1 MDTTRFIRNF
11 ILFKEALQKQ
21 NFNNKDLNT
30 TSMQAA
36 LHCEQLALQEQE
48 HALQI
53 EQARA
58 KMQLDFLSLQSS
70 LQAQKASTLNTLIQ
84 CQSMIKSL
92 KDNAFINRANAF
104 VSLLQVQA
112 NSANGITPNVFETAF
127 KIIAQI
133 GSEYNQITLNNS
145 HTHNGSVSVS
155 VQEKEQTSELKT
167 ILNKLSK
174 ELEKLNDQSE
184 VNSIQVFSDKLE
196 VLKDAPVRLWGFS
209 TLSNAEEGFY
219 NEANEQ
225 LASGSV
231 CLFRSDKLGK
241 HTITFKA
248 SNTKTS
254 LSKNITISVIANKL
268 KERIN

>member
-11 ILFKEALQKQ
+11 LLFKEALQKQ

-36 LHCEQLALQEQE
+36 LQSEQLALNEEVQGLQSEQV
-48 HALQI
+48 
-53 EQARA
+53 RA
-58 KMQLDFLSLQSS
+58 KMQIDFLGMQANLQN
-70 LQAQKASTLNTLIQ
+70 AKAETLNKLIQ
-84 CQSMIKSL
+84 CQAMLKSL
-92 KDNAFINRANAF
+92 KDNAMINRANAL

-112 NSANGITPNVFETAF
+112 SSANGISFAIFETAF

-133 GSEYNQITLNNS
+133 GSDYNKINLNSGNLIM
-145 HTHNGSVSVS
+145 
-155 VQEKEQTSELKT
+155 QEKEQTDELKT
-167 ILNKLSK
+167 ILNNLSK
-174 ELEKLNDQSE
+174 ELEKLNKQSE

-196 VLKDAPVRLWGFS
+196 VLKDAPTKLWGFS
-209 TLSNAEEGFY
+209 TLPNAEEGFY

-225 LASGSV
+225 IASGSV
-231 CLFRSDKLGK
+231 CLFRSDKVGK

-248 SNTKTS
+248 IKEDIT

-268 KERIN
+268 KERTS

>member
-36 LHCEQLALQEQE
+36 LQSEQLALNEESQGLQSEQV
-48 HALQI
+48 
-53 EQARA
+53 RA
-58 KMQLDFLSLQSS
+58 KMQIDFLGMQANLQN
-70 LQAQKASTLNTLIQ
+70 AKAETLNKLIQ
-84 CQSMIKSL
+84 CQAMLKSL
-92 KDNAFINRANAF
+92 KDNAMINRANAL

-112 NSANGITPNVFETAF
+112 NAANGITASNFEAAF

-133 GSEYNQITLNNS
+133 GSEYNQITLS
-145 HTHNGSVSVS
+145 NGSVS
-155 VQEKEQTSELKT
+155 VQEKEQTNELKT
-167 ILNKLSK
+167 ILNNLSK
-174 ELEKLNDQSE
+174 ELEKLNEQSE

-196 VLKDAPVRLWGFS
+196 VLKDAPLKLWGFS

-225 LASGSV
+225 IASGSV
-231 CLFRSDKLGK
+231 CLFRSDKVGK

-248 SNTKTS
+248 NNTKTR
-254 LSKNITISVIANKL
+254 LAKNITISVIANKL
-268 KERIN
+268 KERIS

>member
-11 ILFKEALQKQ
+11 ILFKDALQKQ

-36 LHCEQLALQEQE
+36 LQSEQLALNEEAQGLQSEQV
-48 HALQI
+48 
-53 EQARA
+53 RA
-58 KMQLDFLSLQSS
+58 KMQIDFLGMQANLQN
-70 LQAQKASTLNTLIQ
+70 AKAETLNKLIQ
-84 CQSMIKSL
+84 CQAMIKSL
-92 KDNAFINRANAF
+92 KDNAMINRANAF

-112 NSANGITPNVFETAF
+112 NSNNTLSFRNFELAF

-133 GSEYNQITLNNS
+133 GSEYDQVLEDN
-145 HTHNGSVSVS
+145 HTKDKSMK
-155 VQEKEQTSELKT
+155 EKEQTNELKT
-167 ILNKLSK
+167 ILNNLSK
-174 ELEKLNDQSE
+174 ELEKLNEQSE

-209 TLSNAEEGFY
+209 TLSNADEGFY
-219 NEANEQ
+219 NEQNEQ

-231 CLFRSDKLGK
+231 CLFKSDKVGK

-268 KERIN
+268 KERTN

>member
-11 ILFKEALQKQ
+11 VLFKEALQRQ

-36 LHCEQLALQEQE
+36 LQSEQLALNEEAQGLQSEQV
-48 HALQI
+48 
-53 EQARA
+53 RA
-58 KMQLDFLSLQSS
+58 KMQIDFLGMQANLQN
-70 LQAQKASTLNTLIQ
+70 AKAETLNKLIQ
-84 CQSMIKSL
+84 CQAMLKSL
-92 KDNAFINRANAF
+92 KDNAMINRANAL

-112 NSANGITPNVFETAF
+112 NAANGITPANFEAAF
-127 KIIAQI
+127 KIISQI
-133 GSEYNQITLNNS
+133 GSEYNQITLNN
-145 HTHNGSVSVS
+145 GSVS
-155 VQEKEQTSELKT
+155 VQEKEQTNELKT
-167 ILNKLSK
+167 ILNNLSK
-174 ELEKLNDQSE
+174 ELEKLNEQSE

-196 VLKDAPVRLWGFS
+196 VLKDAPIRLWGFS

-219 NEANEQ
+219 NEQNEQ
-225 LASGSV
+225 IASGSV
-231 CLFRSDKLGK
+231 CLFRSDKVGK

-254 LSKNITISVIANKL
+254 LAKNITISVIANKL

>member
-11 ILFKEALQKQ
+11 LLFKEALQKQ
-21 NFNNKDLNT
+21 NFNNKDLHT

-36 LHCEQLALQEQE
+36 LQSEQLALNEETQGGQSEQV
-48 HALQI
+48 
-53 EQARA
+53 RA
-58 KMQLDFLSLQSS
+58 KMQMDFLGMQANLQN
-70 LQAQKASTLNTLIQ
+70 AKAETLNKLIQ
-84 CQSMIKSL
+84 CQAMLKSL
-92 KDNAFINRANAF
+92 KDNAMINRANAL

-112 NSANGITPNVFETAF
+112 NAANGITASNFEAAF

-133 GSEYNQITLNNS
+133 GSEYNQITLNN
-145 HTHNGSVSVS
+145 GSVSVD
-155 VQEKEQTSELKT
+155 EKEQTNELKT
-167 ILNKLSK
+167 ILNNLSK
-174 ELEKLNDQSE
+174 ELEKLNEQSE

-196 VLKDAPVRLWGFS
+196 VLKDAPIKLWGFS

-219 NEANEQ
+219 NEANEKI
-225 LASGSV
+225 ASGSV
-231 CLFRSDKLGK
+231 CLFRSDKVGK

-248 SNTKTS
+248 IKDNIS

>member
-36 LHCEQLALQEQE
+36 LQSEQLALSEESQGGQSEQV
-48 HALQI
+48 
-53 EQARA
+53 RA
-58 KMQLDFLSLQSS
+58 KMQIDFLAMQANLQN
-70 LQAQKASTLNTLIQ
+70 AKAETLNKLIQ
-84 CQSMIKSL
+84 CQAMLKSL
-92 KDNAFINRANAF
+92 KDNAMINRANAL

-112 NSANGITPNVFETAF
+112 NAANLVTASNFEAAF

-133 GSEYNQITLNNS
+133 GSEYNQITLS
-145 HTHNGSVSVS
+145 NGSVS
-155 VQEKEQTSELKT
+155 VQEKEQTNELKT
-167 ILNKLSK
+167 ILNNLSK
-174 ELEKLNDQSE
+174 ELEKLNKQSE

-196 VLKDAPVRLWGFS
+196 VLKDAPIKLWGFS

-219 NEANEQ
+219 EANEII
-225 LASGSV
+225 ASGSV
-231 CLFRSDKLGK
+231 CLFRSDKVGK
-241 HTITFKA
+241 HTITFQAIKD
-248 SNTKTS
+248 NIT

>member
-11 ILFKEALQKQ
+11 ILFKDALQKQ

-36 LHCEQLALQEQE
+36 LQSEQLALNEEAQGLQSEQV
-48 HALQI
+48 
-53 EQARA
+53 RA
-58 KMQLDFLSLQSS
+58 KMQIDFLGMQANLQN
-70 LQAQKASTLNTLIQ
+70 AKAETLNKLIQ
-84 CQSMIKSL
+84 CQAMIKSL
-92 KDNAFINRANAF
+92 KDNAMINRANAF

-112 NSANGITPNVFETAF
+112 NSNNTLSFKNFELAF

-133 GSEYNQITLNNS
+133 GSEYDQVLLENNNS
-145 HTHNGSVSVS
+145 TKDTSMKK
-155 VQEKEQTSELKT
+155 EKEQTNELKT
-167 ILNKLSK
+167 ILNNLSK
-174 ELEKLNDQSE
+174 ELEKLNEQSE

-196 VLKDAPVRLWGFS
+196 VLKDAPTRLWGFS
-209 TLSNAEEGFY
+209 TLSNANEGFY
-219 NEANEQ
+219 NEQNEQ

-231 CLFRSDKLGK
+231 CLFRSDKVGK

-248 SNTKTS
+248 STAKTS

-268 KERIN
+268 KERTN

>member
-11 ILFKEALQKQ
+11 LLFKEALQKQ

-36 LHCEQLALQEQE
+36 LQSEQLALNEEVQGLQSEQV
-48 HALQI
+48 
-53 EQARA
+53 RA
-58 KMQLDFLSLQSS
+58 KMQIDFLGMQANLQN
-70 LQAQKASTLNTLIQ
+70 AKAETLNKLIQ
-84 CQSMIKSL
+84 CQAMLKSL
-92 KDNAFINRANAF
+92 KDNAMINRANAL

-112 NSANGITPNVFETAF
+112 SSANGISFAIFETAF

-133 GSEYNQITLNNS
+133 GSDYNKINLNS
-145 HTHNGSVSVS
+145 GDLIM
-155 VQEKEQTSELKT
+155 QEKEQTDELKT
-167 ILNKLSK
+167 ILNNLSK
-174 ELEKLNDQSE
+174 ELEKLNKQSE

-196 VLKDAPVRLWGFS
+196 VLKDAPTKLWGFS
-209 TLSNAEEGFY
+209 TLPNAEEGFY

-225 LASGSV
+225 IASGSV
-231 CLFRSDKLGK
+231 CLFRSDKVGK

-248 SNTKTS
+248 IKEDIT

-268 KERIN
+268 KERTS

>member
-1 MDTTRFIRNF
+1 MTRFIRNF

-36 LHCEQLALQEQE
+36 LQSEQLALSEEAQGLQSEQV
-48 HALQI
+48 
-53 EQARA
+53 RA
-58 KMQLDFLSLQSS
+58 KMQIDFLGMQANLQN
-70 LQAQKASTLNTLIQ
+70 AKAETLNKLIQ
-84 CQSMIKSL
+84 CQAMLKSL
-92 KDNAFINRANAF
+92 KDNAMINRANAL

-112 NSANGITPNVFETAF
+112 NAANGITASNFESAF

-133 GSEYNQITLNNS
+133 GSEYNQITLNN
-145 HTHNGSVSVS
+145 GSVS
-155 VQEKEQTSELKT
+155 VQEKEQTNELKT
-167 ILNKLSK
+167 ILNNLSK
-174 ELEKLNDQSE
+174 ELEKLNEQSE

-196 VLKDAPVRLWGFS
+196 VLKDAPIKLWGFS

-219 NEANEQ
+219 NEANEKI
-225 LASGSV
+225 ASGSV
-231 CLFRSDKLGK
+231 CLFRSDKVGK

-248 SNTKTS
+248 IKEIT